1 MLVQKNGKGSVI
13 NKSYLHIC
21 SKNAVFH
28 NRDCFLRLLD
38 HILIKFFC
46 HIRSSGF
53 NKAGTISLFA
63 VCIQSKLGNQ
73 QKLSSHVLQGK
84 ICFSCLIFKN
94 TQAQKLFQVF
104 ICNFPGIFLSGAYK
118 HQKSF
123 SDLTHGISLY
133 RHFRL

>member
-84 ICFSCLIFKN
+84 ICFPASSSKIRSPRSFFRYLSAISR
-94 TQAQKLFQVF
+94 LSS
-104 ICNFPGIFLSGAYK
+104 FPVAYK

>member
-21 SKNAVFH
+21 SKTAVFH

-94 TQAQKLFQVF
+94 TQSQKLFRYLSA
-104 ICNFPGIFLSGAYK
+104 ISRLSSFPAAYK